1 MADSFSI
8 SVGIQRINGG
18 FDKDKSHSEFLSH
31 PKSGYKNRLEHEEP
45 ESEKYTLQK
54 PASQQ
59 IAKTCSYAA
68 KTCQVSHSFDR
79 TRYET

>member
-1 MADSFSI
+1 MADSFNI

-45 ESEKYTLQK
+45 ESEKYTHQK
-54 PASQQ
+54 GILAS
-59 IAKTCSYAA
+59 
-68 KTCQVSHSFDR
+68 R
-79 TRYET
+79 